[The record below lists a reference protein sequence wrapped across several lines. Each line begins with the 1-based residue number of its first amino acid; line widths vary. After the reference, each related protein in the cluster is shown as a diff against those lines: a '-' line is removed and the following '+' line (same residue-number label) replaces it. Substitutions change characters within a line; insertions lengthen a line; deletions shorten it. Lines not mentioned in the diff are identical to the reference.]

1 MMDIKI
7 FQEKLEQILAQARE
21 QDKTLSGQDIREVFG
36 EELSASQMQSL
47 LEYLRL
53 QGIRMDVTRSLA
65 GDGRMFDP
73 AAPKAAAGAEEMADV
88 GQGQGA
94 AGQQESCGEKA
105 DAPVAAP
112 LSSEEEEYLRDYE
125 ASLAGIPAETERER
139 ESLWVRYDSG
149 DGTASARLTE
159 LYLPETVKIAR
170 ELHREEYF
178 IGDLIQEGNMC
189 LIAALEQGRPEN
201 MPGHQWLTDVIR
213 QGIGRWIEEQR
224 EQKYQDESLV
234 EQVRKLEAAIRELSD
249 DEQRDYSVAEL
260 SAFLDMDEEEIRS
273 VLSLTGDNGAS
284 DGSGK
289 G

>member
-21 QDKTLSGQDIREVFG
+21 QDKTLSGQDIREIFG

-53 QGIRMDVTRSLA
+53 QGIRLDVTQSLA
-65 GDGRMFDP
+65 GDGRMFE
-73 AAPKAAAGAEEMADV
+73 AAAEKTAG

-94 AGQQESCGEKA
+94 AGQQEACGEKA
-105 DAPVAAP
+105 DAPVADP

-213 QGIGRWIEEQR
+213 QGIGRWIAEQR

>member
-53 QGIRMDVTRSLA
+53 QGIRLDVTQSLA
-65 GDGRMFDP
+65 GDGRMFE
-73 AAPKAAAGAEEMADV
+73 AAAEKTAG

-105 DAPVAAP
+105 DAPATDP

>member
-53 QGIRMDVTRSLA
+53 QGIRLDVTRSLA
-65 GDGRMFDP
+65 GDGRMFE
-73 AAPKAAAGAEEMADV
+73 AAAEKTAG

-105 DAPVAAP
+105 DAPAAEP

-213 QGIGRWIEEQR
+213 QGIGRWIAEQR

-273 VLSLTGDNGAS
+273 VLSLTGDDGSS

>member
-53 QGIRMDVTRSLA
+53 QGIRLDVTQSLA
-65 GDGRMFDP
+65 GDGRMFE
-73 AAPKAAAGAEEMADV
+73 AAAGKNAG
-88 GQGQGA
+88 GQEPGA
-94 AGQQESCGEKA
+94 AGSKESCGEKA
-105 DAPVAAP
+105 DAPAADP

-125 ASLAGIPAETERER
+125 ASLAGIPAEMEGERAD
-139 ESLWVRYDSG
+139 LWVRYDSG

-159 LYLPETVKIAR
+159 LYLPVTVEIAR
-170 ELHREEYF
+170 ELHREESF

-213 QGIGRWIEEQR
+213 QGIVRWIAEQR

-273 VLSLTGDNGAS
+273 VLSLTGDDGSS

>member
-53 QGIRMDVTRSLA
+53 QGIRLDVTQSLA
-65 GDGRMFDP
+65 GDGRMFE
-73 AAPKAAAGAEEMADV
+73 AAAEKTAG

-105 DAPVAAP
+105 DAPAADP

>member
-1 MMDIKI
+1 M
-7 FQEKLEQILAQARE
+7 
-21 QDKTLSGQDIREVFG
+21 
-36 EELSASQMQSL
+36 
-47 LEYLRL
+47 
-53 QGIRMDVTRSLA
+53 
-65 GDGRMFDP
+65 
-73 AAPKAAAGAEEMADV
+73 
-88 GQGQGA
+88 
-94 AGQQESCGEKA
+94 
-105 DAPVAAP
+105 AAP

>member
-53 QGIRMDVTRSLA
+53 QGIRLDVTRSLA
-65 GDGRMFDP
+65 GDGRMFE
-73 AAPKAAAGAEEMADV
+73 AAAEKTAG

-105 DAPVAAP
+105 DAPAADP

>member
-1 MMDIKI
+1 
-7 FQEKLEQILAQARE
+7 
-21 QDKTLSGQDIREVFG
+21 
-36 EELSASQMQSL
+36 
-47 LEYLRL
+47 
-53 QGIRMDVTRSLA
+53 
-65 GDGRMFDP
+65 MFE
-73 AAPKAAAGAEEMADV
+73 AAAGKAAG
-88 GQGQGA
+88 GQEPGA
-94 AGQQESCGEKA
+94 VGQQESCGEKA
-105 DAPVAAP
+105 DAPAAEP

-178 IGDLIQEGNMC
+178 IGDLVQEGNMC

>member
-53 QGIRMDVTRSLA
+53 QGIRLDVTRSLA
-65 GDGRMFDP
+65 GDGRMFE
-73 AAPKAAAGAEEMADV
+73 AAAEKTAG

-105 DAPVAAP
+105 DAPVADP

-213 QGIGRWIEEQR
+213 QGIGRWIAEQR

>member
-53 QGIRMDVTRSLA
+53 QGIRLDVTRSLA
-65 GDGRMFDP
+65 GDGRMFE
-73 AAPKAAAGAEEMADV
+73 AAAEKTAS

-105 DAPVAAP
+105 DAPATDP

-213 QGIGRWIEEQR
+213 QGIGRWIAEQR

>member
-53 QGIRMDVTRSLA
+53 QGIRLDVTRSLA
-65 GDGRMFDP
+65 GDGGMFE
-73 AAPKAAAGAEEMADV
+73 AAAGKAAG
-88 GQGQGA
+88 GQEPGA
-94 AGQQESCGEKA
+94 VGQQESCGEKA
-105 DAPVAAP
+105 DAPAAEP

>member
-53 QGIRMDVTRSLA
+53 QGIRLDVTRSLA
-65 GDGRMFDP
+65 GDGRMFE
-73 AAPKAAAGAEEMADV
+73 AAAEKTAG

-105 DAPVAAP
+105 DAPAADP

-213 QGIGRWIEEQR
+213 QGIGRWIAEQR

>member
-53 QGIRMDVTRSLA
+53 QGIRLDVTQSLA
-65 GDGRMFDP
+65 GDGRMFE
-73 AAPKAAAGAEEMADV
+73 AAAEKTAG

-105 DAPVAAP
+105 DAPAADP
-112 LSSEEEEYLRDYE
+112 LSWEEEEYLRDYE

-170 ELHREEYF
+170 ELQREEYF

-213 QGIGRWIEEQR
+213 QGIGRWIAEQR

>member
-53 QGIRMDVTRSLA
+53 QGIRLDVTRSLA
-65 GDGRMFDP
+65 GDGRMFE
-73 AAPKAAAGAEEMADV
+73 AAAEKTAG

-105 DAPVAAP
+105 DAPATDP

>member
-53 QGIRMDVTRSLA
+53 QGIRLDVTRSLA
-65 GDGRMFDP
+65 GDGRMFE
-73 AAPKAAAGAEEMADV
+73 AAAEKTAG

-105 DAPVAAP
+105 DAPATDP

-201 MPGHQWLTDVIR
+201 MPGYQWLTDVIR

>member
-53 QGIRMDVTRSLA
+53 QGIRLDVTRSLA
-65 GDGRMFDP
+65 GDGRMFE
-73 AAPKAAAGAEEMADV
+73 AAAEKTAG

-105 DAPVAAP
+105 DASAAEP

-213 QGIGRWIEEQR
+213 QGIGRWIAEQR

-273 VLSLTGDNGAS
+273 VLSLTGDDGSS

>member
-21 QDKTLSGQDIREVFG
+21 QDKTLSGQDIRDVFG

-53 QGIRMDVTRSLA
+53 QGIRLDVTRSLA
-65 GDGRMFDP
+65 GDGRMFE
-73 AAPKAAAGAEEMADV
+73 AAAEKTAG

-105 DAPVAAP
+105 DAPATDP
-112 LSSEEEEYLRDYE
+112 MSSEEEEYLRDYE

>member
-53 QGIRMDVTRSLA
+53 QGIRLDVTRSWA
-65 GDGRMFDP
+65 GDGRMFE
-73 AAPKAAAGAEEMADV
+73 AAAEKTAG

-105 DAPVAAP
+105 DAPAAEP

>member
-53 QGIRMDVTRSLA
+53 QGIRLDVTRSLA
-65 GDGRMFDP
+65 GDGRMFE
-73 AAPKAAAGAEEMADV
+73 AAAEKTAG

-105 DAPVAAP
+105 DASAAEP

>member
-53 QGIRMDVTRSLA
+53 QGIRLDVTQSLA
-65 GDGRMFDP
+65 GDGRMFE
-73 AAPKAAAGAEEMADV
+73 AAAEKTAG

-105 DAPVAAP
+105 DAPAADP

-213 QGIGRWIEEQR
+213 QGIGRWIAEQR

>member
-53 QGIRMDVTRSLA
+53 QGIRLDVTQSLA
-65 GDGRMFDP
+65 GDGRMFE
-73 AAPKAAAGAEEMADV
+73 AAAEKTAG

-105 DAPVAAP
+105 DAPATDP

-149 DGTASARLTE
+149 GR
-159 LYLPETVKIAR
+159 
-170 ELHREEYF
+170 HRV
-178 IGDLIQEGNMC
+178 
-189 LIAALEQGRPEN
+189 RP
-201 MPGHQWLTDVIR
+201 
-213 QGIGRWIEEQR
+213 
-224 EQKYQDESLV
+224 
-234 EQVRKLEAAIRELSD
+234 SD
-249 DEQRDYSVAEL
+249 RAVFA
-260 SAFLDMDEEEIRS
+260 
-273 VLSLTGDNGAS
+273 
-284 DGSGK
+284 
-289 G
+289 

>member
-53 QGIRMDVTRSLA
+53 QGIRLDVTRSLA
-65 GDGRMFDP
+65 GDGRMFE
-73 AAPKAAAGAEEMADV
+73 AAAEKTAG

-105 DAPVAAP
+105 DAPAADP
-112 LSSEEEEYLRDYE
+112 LSWEEEEYLRDYE
-125 ASLAGIPAETERER
+125 ASLAGIPAETESER

-213 QGIGRWIEEQR
+213 QGIGRWIAEQR

>member
-53 QGIRMDVTRSLA
+53 QGIRLDVTQSLA
-65 GDGRMFDP
+65 GDGRMFE
-73 AAPKAAAGAEEMADV
+73 AAAEKTAG

-105 DAPVAAP
+105 DAPAADP
-112 LSSEEEEYLRDYE
+112 LSWEEEEYLRDYE

-213 QGIGRWIEEQR
+213 QGIGRWIAEQR

>member
-21 QDKTLSGQDIREVFG
+21 QEKTLSGQDIREVFG

-53 QGIRMDVTRSLA
+53 QGIRLDVTQSLA
-65 GDGRMFDP
+65 GDGRMFE
-73 AAPKAAAGAEEMADV
+73 AAAGKTAG

-105 DAPVAAP
+105 DAPVADP

-189 LIAALEQGRPEN
+189 LIAALEQGRLEN

-213 QGIGRWIEEQR
+213 QGIGRWIAEQR

>member
-53 QGIRMDVTRSLA
+53 QGIRLDVTRSLA
-65 GDGRMFDP
+65 GDGRMFE
-73 AAPKAAAGAEEMADV
+73 AAAEKTAG

-105 DAPVAAP
+105 DAPAADP
-112 LSSEEEEYLRDYE
+112 LSWEEEEYLRDYE
-125 ASLAGIPAETERER
+125 ASLAGIPAETESER

>member
-21 QDKTLSGQDIREVFG
+21 QEKTLSGQDIREIFG

-53 QGIRMDVTRSLA
+53 QGIRLDVTRSLA
-65 GDGRMFDP
+65 GDGRMFE
-73 AAPKAAAGAEEMADV
+73 AAAEKTAG

-105 DAPVAAP
+105 DAPATDP

>member
-53 QGIRMDVTRSLA
+53 QGIRLDVTRSLA
-65 GDGRMFDP
+65 GDGRMFE
-73 AAPKAAAGAEEMADV
+73 AAAEKTAS

-105 DAPVAAP
+105 DAPATDP

>member
-1 MMDIKI
+1 MMDIKV
-7 FQEKLEQILAQARE
+7 FQEKLEQILSQARE
-21 QDKTLSGQDIREVFG
+21 QGKILSGQDIREVFG

-53 QGIRMDVTRSLA
+53 QGIRLDVTQSLA
-65 GDGRMFDP
+65 GDGRMFED
-73 AAPKAAAGAEEMADV
+73 AAEKTAG

-105 DAPVAAP
+105 DAPATDP

-125 ASLAGIPAETERER
+125 ASLAGIPEETERER

>member
-53 QGIRMDVTRSLA
+53 QGIRLDVTRSLA
-65 GDGRMFDP
+65 GDGGMFE
-73 AAPKAAAGAEEMADV
+73 AAAEKTAG

-105 DAPVAAP
+105 DAPAAEP

-139 ESLWVRYDSG
+139 ESLWGRYDSG

-213 QGIGRWIEEQR
+213 QGIGRWIAEQR

>member
-21 QDKTLSGQDIREVFG
+21 QDKTLSGQDIREIFG

-53 QGIRMDVTRSLA
+53 QGIRLDVTQSLA
-65 GDGRMFDP
+65 GDGRMFE
-73 AAPKAAAGAEEMADV
+73 AAAEKTAG

-105 DAPVAAP
+105 DAPAAEP

>member
-53 QGIRMDVTRSLA
+53 QGIRLDVTRSLA
-65 GDGRMFDP
+65 GDGRMFE
-73 AAPKAAAGAEEMADV
+73 AAAEKTAG

-94 AGQQESCGEKA
+94 AGQQESCGKKA
-105 DAPVAAP
+105 DAPVADP

-213 QGIGRWIEEQR
+213 QGIGRWIAEQR

>member
-53 QGIRMDVTRSLA
+53 QGIRLDVTQSLA
-65 GDGRMFDP
+65 GDGRMFE
-73 AAPKAAAGAEEMADV
+73 AAAEKTAG

-105 DAPVAAP
+105 DAPAAEP

-213 QGIGRWIEEQR
+213 QGIGRWIAEQR

>member
-53 QGIRMDVTRSLA
+53 QGIRLDVTRSLA
-65 GDGRMFDP
+65 GDGRMFE
-73 AAPKAAAGAEEMADV
+73 AAAEKTAG

-105 DAPVAAP
+105 DAPVADP

-139 ESLWVRYDSG
+139 ESLWVCYDSG

>member
-53 QGIRMDVTRSLA
+53 QGIRLDVTRSLA
-65 GDGRMFDP
+65 GDGRMFE
-73 AAPKAAAGAEEMADV
+73 AAAEKTAG

-105 DAPVAAP
+105 DAPATDP

-213 QGIGRWIEEQR
+213 QGIGRWIAEQR

>member
-53 QGIRMDVTRSLA
+53 QGIRLDVTQSLA
-65 GDGRMFDP
+65 GDGRMFE
-73 AAPKAAAGAEEMADV
+73 AAAEKTAG

-105 DAPVAAP
+105 DAPVADP

-125 ASLAGIPAETERER
+125 ASLAGIPAETESER

-213 QGIGRWIEEQR
+213 QGIGRWIAEQR

>member
-53 QGIRMDVTRSLA
+53 QGIRLDVTRSLA
-65 GDGRMFDP
+65 GDGRMFEV
-73 AAPKAAAGAEEMADV
+73 AAEKTAG

-105 DAPVAAP
+105 DAPATDP

>member
-53 QGIRMDVTRSLA
+53 QGIRLDVTRSLA
-65 GDGRMFDP
+65 GDGRMFE
-73 AAPKAAAGAEEMADV
+73 AAAEKTAG

-105 DAPVAAP
+105 DAPAAEP

>member
-1 MMDIKI
+1 MMDIKV
-7 FQEKLEQILAQARE
+7 FQEKLEQILSQARE
-21 QDKTLSGQDIREVFG
+21 QGKILSGQDIREVIG

-53 QGIRMDVTRSLA
+53 QGIRLDVTRSLA

-73 AAPKAAAGAEEMADV
+73 AAPKAAAGAAETADV
-88 GQGQGA
+88 
-94 AGQQESCGEKA
+94 GQQESCGEKA
-105 DAPVAAP
+105 DAPATDP

-149 DGTASARLTE
+149 DGTASARLIE

>member
-53 QGIRMDVTRSLA
+53 QGIRLDVTRSLA
-65 GDGRMFDP
+65 GDGRMFE
-73 AAPKAAAGAEEMADV
+73 AAAEKTVG

-105 DAPVAAP
+105 DASAAEP

-260 SAFLDMDEEEIRS
+260 AAFLDMDEEEIRS
-273 VLSLTGDNGAS
+273 VLSLTGDDGAS